1 MTTYIPV
8 IQVRFNTQTGAIIY
22 KNGSTPNVPAINAT
36 ENPVWRT
43 SSTIYDLQKIAFD
56 KLKRDL
62 EIARGSGS
70 GSGSGSNAVYE
81 PSELQTYYAAVN
93 NIINFNRANGSGSG
107 SHYFIAF
114 FNPAIGN
121 NLDNIEA
128 QYNHL
133 LGVRH
138 ELSAKLSD
146 IQSMDW
152 TINHQYEEQYRQGIY
167 VNTLVAIAA
176 VSLLYI
182 VFVSM

>member
-22 KNGSTPNVPAINAT
+22 KTGTTNVPAINAT
-36 ENPVWRT
+36 ENPVWGT

-70 GSGSGSNAVYE
+70 GSNVVTES
-81 PSELQTYYAAVN
+81 SELRTYYAAVN
-93 NIINFNRANGSGSG
+93 NIIEFNRVNGSGSG
-107 SHYFIAF
+107 SHYFIAV
-114 FNPAIGN
+114 FNPASGN

-133 LGVRH
+133 LGVRP

-176 VSLLYI
+176 VSLLYM
-182 VFVSM
+182 VFVSL